1 MRRKDAQCNCEES
14 PWIACERAHHLVKR
28 ARLLAARART
38 PQRVSPRALSGYQC
52 KCKNSRSE
60 CLVHGRFF
68 GVYYVPLFLFQTLF
82 FCFTAGSRDDERSK
96 LIPRPQHSWRQCRL
110 TLLWSESV
118 LPMMLRFVPI
128 HGGVFQFLLFSSSQL
143 QNWKPTF
150 VFVKFLIKLIL
161 SMFYK

>member
-1 MRRKDAQCNCEES
+1 MDLILSLPSLFHTWRSRLRILNYL
-14 PWIACERAHHLVKR
+14 RAGSSFSQTR
-28 ARLLAARART
+28 EASRGSRT
-38 PQRVSPRALSGYQC
+38 YPQRVSPLSGYQY

-143 QNWKPTF
+143 QN
-150 VFVKFLIKLIL
+150 
-161 SMFYK
+161 